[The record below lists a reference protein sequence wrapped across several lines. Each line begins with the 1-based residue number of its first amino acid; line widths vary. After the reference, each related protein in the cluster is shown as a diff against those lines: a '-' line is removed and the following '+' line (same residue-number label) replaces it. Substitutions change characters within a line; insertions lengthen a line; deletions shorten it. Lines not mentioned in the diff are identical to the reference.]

1 MTISRTSLCVC
12 YAVVGLLAFLG
23 TWGNIIEPL
32 QQQGFIQG
40 TLQFWQDVLVNESS
54 RFITIDTLF
63 LSLSIV
69 VWMTLEANR
78 LKIPGLWLYVLFGLL
93 VAISLAV
100 PLFMI
105 HRERRL
111 AALDPA
117 SPAGTIRAI
126 DMIALSLLAIAFTS
140 FAVRTLL
147 H

>member
-1 MTISRTSLCVC
+1 MTISRTSLCAC
-12 YAVVGLLAFLG
+12 YAVIGLLAFIG
-23 TWGNIIEPL
+23 TWGNIITPL

-63 LSLSIV
+63 LSLSVV

-78 LKIPGLWLYVLFGLL
+78 LKIPGLWIYVLFGLF

-100 PLFMI
+100 PLFLI

-111 AALDPA
+111 AALDPN
-117 SPAGTIRAI
+117 SSAGTVRTL
-126 DMIALSLLAIAFTS
+126 DVIALSLLAIAFTS
-140 FAVRTLL
+140 FGIHTLMR
-147 H
+147 